1 MRRKKK
7 MLKEMVHKIDPKNEE
22 EKLSPVEE
30 ALLEFKKDNGYDFL
44 DMINNPKTR
53 HKHKL
58 KQLQKKNYDD
68 DDFLEK
74 FQDFQGE

>member
-1 MRRKKK
+1 M
-7 MLKEMVHKIDPKNEE
+7 
-22 EKLSPVEE
+22 EE